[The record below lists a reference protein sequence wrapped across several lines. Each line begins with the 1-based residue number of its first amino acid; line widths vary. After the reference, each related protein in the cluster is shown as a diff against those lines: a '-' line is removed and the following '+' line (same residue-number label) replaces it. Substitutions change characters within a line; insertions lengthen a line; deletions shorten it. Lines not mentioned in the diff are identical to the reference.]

1 MIMMIIIIVKRSI
14 PIIIIFSQLLG
25 VAVLGCG
32 IWVLVDKPAFLDLFQ
47 QVLTKKT
54 KTMEKTKTK
63 KKSKSQRVKESETK
77 TKTKIKTDLT
87 S

>member
-1 MIMMIIIIVKRSI
+1 M
-14 PIIIIFSQLLG
+14 LG

-63 KKSKSQRVKESETK
+63 KKSKKEAKTKTKTK
-77 TKTKIKTDLT
+77 TKTKIKTKTKKKTDLT